1 MEIRKFIPTFASRNN
16 GDMKTYLYYATEEN
30 CFEQD
35 KFETTNPIG
44 EVKQFMQ
51 DDYLQTDE
59 IEAAAYQM
67 QCDFNKNGFAV
78 YETTQGQGYDI
89 IIGIARFGKCSEIT
103 KRISEL
109 RKEAIAMC
117 Y

>member
-1 MEIRKFIPTFASRNN
+1 MKKTF
-16 GDMKTYLYYATEEN
+16 LYYGTEEN
-30 CFEQD
+30 CFETE
-35 KFETTNPIG
+35 KFETTNPI
-44 EVKQFMQ
+44 EDVRQFLK

-67 QCDFNKNGFAV
+67 QCDFEKQGYAM

-89 IIGIARFGKCSEIT
+89 IIGIAEQGHCRKILLA
-103 KRISEL
+103 L
-109 RKEAIAMC
+109 RRARREAIEMF

>member
-1 MEIRKFIPTFASRNN
+1 
-16 GDMKTYLYYATEEN
+16 MKTYLYYATEEN
-30 CFEQD
+30 CFEMD
-35 KFETTNPIG
+35 KFSTENPIG
-44 EVKQFMQ
+44 DVKQFMQ

-67 QCDFNKNGFAV
+67 QADFEKDGFAV

-89 IIGIARFGKCSEIT
+89 VIGIARYGKCHEVTEVI
-103 KRISEL
+103 KDR
-109 RKEAIAMC
+109 RREAIALC